1 MDPTLAPGPD
11 RLQALYWNTAP
22 SSIQPSITTK
32 IISPKSSVAA
42 LDIVIGIMKFDHEPG
57 VIEFPGS
64 EYVSKSERTF
74 VLLVIRIILCTDTM
88 YVNDYL
94 DV

>member
-1 MDPTLAPGPD
+1 MVGLDPTLAPGPD

-64 EYVSKSERTF
+64 EYVSKS
-74 VLLVIRIILCTDTM
+74 
-88 YVNDYL
+88 
-94 DV
+94 